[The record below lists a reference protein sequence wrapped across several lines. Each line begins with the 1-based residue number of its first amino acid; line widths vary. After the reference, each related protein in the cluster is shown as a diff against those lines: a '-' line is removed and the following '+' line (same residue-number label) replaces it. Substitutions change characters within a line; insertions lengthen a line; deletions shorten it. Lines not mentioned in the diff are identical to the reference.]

1 MISRKFMLVTLMIAV
16 MSAGAIDHTDKTKVL
31 DAKSS
36 LRKSSCAKLDYC
48 SGRAYF
54 LFGVHTH
61 IS

>member
-1 MISRKFMLVTLMIAV
+1 MLVTLMIAV